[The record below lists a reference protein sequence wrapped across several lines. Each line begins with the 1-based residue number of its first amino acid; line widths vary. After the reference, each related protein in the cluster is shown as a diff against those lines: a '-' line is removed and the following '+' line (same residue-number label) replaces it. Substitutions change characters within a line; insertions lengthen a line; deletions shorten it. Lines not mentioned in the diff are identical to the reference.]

1 MPENTVRALR
11 VSPRGELAEVSLPED
26 TRAQLAAMYRQMD
39 CALVEPVSL
48 SESLTMW
55 CDEEGFLTA
64 RPEVNLCATGVA
76 ARRGITHQPYAGTV
90 LFTGAADAAG
100 RIRELSRDQA
110 LELRRECEHVIRL
123 TVTQRMADPGAVPR
137 DEVRSIHHE
146 SGPGFG
152 GVAW

>member
-11 VSPRGELAEVSLPED
+11 VSPRGELTDVLLPED

-76 ARRGITHQPYAGTV
+76 ARRGITGQPYAGTV
-90 LFTGAADAAG
+90 LFTGAADEQG
-100 RIRELSRDQA
+100 RTGELSPHQA
-110 LELRRECEHVIRL
+110 LALRRECEHVIRL
-123 TVTQRMADPGAVPR
+123 AVTQRMANPGSLPR
-137 DEVRSIHHE
+137 DEVRSIQHE
-146 SGPGFG
+146 CAPGIG
-152 GVAW
+152 GVAR